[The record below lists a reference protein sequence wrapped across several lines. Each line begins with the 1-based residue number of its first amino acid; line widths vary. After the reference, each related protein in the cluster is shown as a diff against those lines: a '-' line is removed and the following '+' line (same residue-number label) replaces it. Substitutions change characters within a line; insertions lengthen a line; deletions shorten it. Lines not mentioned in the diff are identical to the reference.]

1 MNYTQETLRAMQE
14 IARQNPDLTFGDLVQ
29 TCFQSLAIRNGQSLN
44 FLRNQTDEDIY
55 TIVENVK
62 VVKESPVTEEE
73 LKTWVNAK

>member
-73 LKTWVNAK
+73 LKTWVNGK

>member
-1 MNYTQETLRAMQE
+1 MNYTQESLRAMQE
-14 IARQNPDLTFGDLVQ
+14 IARQNPELSFGDLVQ
-29 TCFQSLAIRNGQSLN
+29 TCFQGIATQNGQSLN

-73 LKTWVNAK
+73 LETWVNSK